1 MRSAEADVPSTWP
14 IFYPTYPTQADRA
27 AAWETYTR
35 QCFAKPYIIG
45 QHWFQWTDEPAG
57 GRFDGENS
65 NFGLVDGDDERYE
78 ALTDTMARVH
88 AEAPDK
94 VTR

>member
-1 MRSAEADVPSTWP
+1 VPSTWP

-27 AAWETYTR
+27 AAWEAYTR

-65 NFGLVDGDDERYE
+65 NFGLVDGDDNPYE
-78 ALTDTMARVH
+78 VLTSTMARVH
-88 AEAPDK
+88 AEAPDR
-94 VTR
+94 VPR